1 MTLHRM
7 HLGGN
12 SYTLVDEIKQEY
24 FVRFG
29 DGCEF
34 RMTSREGNL
43 VGWRL
48 DFSGDFRVT
57 CPHGEERIW
66 GPIRS

>member
-1 MTLHRM
+1 M
-7 HLGGN
+7 
-12 SYTLVDEIKQEY
+12 VDEIKQEY